1 MATTEQA
8 LSFNICTFSREYKEW
23 KMVSTNISVKRNRIL
38 QQWSGNQSFQRIF
51 ISEEK
56 EQARLLFLFFKTR
69 KFEFK
74 LHLFP
79 HLIEG
84 IQLIWQTETCIKS
97 QHCVSNGYTWLRTS
111 RECGNISYE
120 ELKRIFFSFLKSIQI
135 NLKQVVIYLL

>member
-1 MATTEQA
+1 MIENKQGTWQLLNKLC
-8 LSFNICTFSREYKEW
+8 LSIFAPFPENIRSEKWSLLIFLWREIGFFNNDQVINHFKQHLFQKKKSK
-23 KMVSTNISVKRNRIL
+23 
-38 QQWSGNQSFQRIF
+38 QSSFF
-51 ISEEK
+51 
-56 EQARLLFLFFKTR
+56 FFFKTR

-111 RECGNISYE
+111 RECGNLSYE
-120 ELKRIFFSFLKSIQI
+120 ELKRIFFSF
-135 NLKQVVIYLL
+135 